1 MRIEHGTS
9 GDIDIYVRQS
19 WIGDAVM
26 CAERGRFGIIDE
38 AGSLANELTILG
50 TGVHAGIA
58 ADLEAAQFGEAPL
71 SIPSMVIVAQA
82 AIEVEMA
89 MEFKWSGTCNR
100 AQMDAYVPE
109 LLEMYHHTLRP
120 LVADK
125 VVAVEWGFDF
135 ILDTYQLADGRTVTV
150 HGKGTA
156 DLLTSDP
163 HTPLWDWKTSGQPYK
178 PFEKQQQAHQP
189 TMYAAAA
196 AAAGLAAFPMNFNYG
211 VMVRDKKAQVVSVR
225 RTEAHVD
232 WLRSVIRPFVSMALL
247 VGTDQSWPRTDTGY
261 LCSEKWCSWYSDCKG
276 SKISFADNQLPI
288 GVSK

>member
-1 MRIEHGTS
+1 MRIEHADNGN
-9 GDIDIYVRQS
+9 IDVYVRQS

-71 SIPSMVIVAQA
+71 TLQRMWAVAIQSIDF
-82 AIEVEMA
+82 EMTK
-89 MEFKWSGTCNR
+89 EFKWSGKYNR
-100 AQMDAYVPE
+100 NQVNAYVPE
-109 LLEMYHHTLRP
+109 LLTMYIEAFRP
-120 LVADK
+120 LVYDK
-125 VVAVEWGFDF
+125 VVAVEWSFDF
-135 ILDTYQLADGRTVTV
+135 ILDSYKLADGRNVNI

-156 DLLTSDP
+156 DLVTSDP

-178 PFEKQQQAHQP
+178 PYEKQQQAHQP

-196 AAAGLAAFPMNFNYG
+196 AAAGLATFPMNFNYG
-211 VMVRDKKAQVVSVR
+211 VMVRDKKAQQVSVR

-232 WLRSVIRPFVSMALL
+232 WLRSVIRPFISLALA
-247 VGTDQSWPRTDTGY
+247 VGTDESWPRTDTGY

-288 GVSK
+288 GVNK

>member
-1 MRIEHGTS
+1 MRIEHAPNN
-9 GDIDIYVRQS
+9 DIDVYVRQS

-26 CAERGRFGIIDE
+26 CSERGRFGIIDE

-89 MEFKWSGTCNR
+89 KEFKWSGKYNR
-100 AQMDAYVPE
+100 AQVDAYVPE
-109 LLEMYHHTLRP
+109 LLQMYQQAFRP

-135 ILDTYQLADGRTVTV
+135 VLDTFQLVDGRTVTV

-156 DLLTSDP
+156 DLVTSDP
-163 HTPLWDWKTSGQPYK
+163 TAPLWDWKTAGAAYK
-178 PFEKQQQAHQP
+178 PYEKQQQAHQP

-196 AAAGLAAFPMNFNYG
+196 ASMGLAAFPMNFNYG
-211 VMVRDKKAQVVSVR
+211 VMVRDKKAQQVTVR
-225 RTEAHVD
+225 RTAAHVD
-232 WLRSVIRPFVSMALL
+232 WLRSVIRPFISLALA
-247 VGTDQSWPRTDTGY
+247 VGTDESWPRTDTGY
-261 LCSEKWCSWYSDCKG
+261 LCSEKWCSWYNQCKG
-276 SKISFADNQLPI
+276 SKISFADNQLP
-288 GVSK
+288 VEVRK